1 MEEKLIVIVGRAK
14 CNLTEMEYLAKD
26 SFPGLQI
33 IKPIEKIVCHP
44 QDKVDEVEYLIQDI
58 VDVYEEPVILMTMD
72 PYILQA
78 IRYYSATFKIRD
90 RIAYYIVDMDENNP
104 EDIIGLHCIT
114 HDLNQA
120 FSQLAIPLNKIINLP
135 HDKQRKEQEE

>member
-1 MEEKLIVIVGRAK
+1 MNEKLIVIVGRAK
-14 CNLTEMEYLAKD
+14 CNLTEMEYLTKD

-33 IKPIEKIVCHP
+33 IKPIEKITYHP
-44 QDKVDEVEYLIQDI
+44 QDKVDEVEILIQDI
-58 VDVYEEPVILMTMD
+58 VEVYEEPVVLMTLD

-78 IRYYSATFKIRD
+78 VRYYSAKFKIHD
-90 RIAYYIVDMDENNP
+90 KVAYYIVDMDDNNP

-120 FSQLAIPLNKIINLP
+120 FSQLATPLTKIMNIP
-135 HDKQRKEQEE
+135 HD

>member
-1 MEEKLIVIVGRAK
+1 MNEKLIVIVGRAK

-33 IKPIEKIVCHP
+33 IKPIEKITYHP
-44 QDKVDEVEYLIQDI
+44 QDKVDEVEILIQDI
-58 VDVYEEPVILMTMD
+58 VEAYEEPVVFMTLD

-78 IRYYSATFKIRD
+78 VRYYSAKFKIRD
-90 RIAYYIVDMDENNP
+90 KVAYYIVDMDDNNP

-120 FSQLAIPLNKIINLP
+120 FLQLTTPLTNIMNIP
-135 HDKQRKEQEE
+135 HD

>member
-1 MEEKLIVIVGRAK
+1 MNEKLIVIVGRAK

-33 IKPIEKIVCHP
+33 IKPIEKITYHP
-44 QDKVDEVEYLIQDI
+44 QDKVDEVEILIQDI
-58 VDVYEEPVILMTMD
+58 VEVYEEPVVLMTLD

-78 IRYYSATFKIRD
+78 VRYYSAKFKIHD
-90 RIAYYIVDMDENNP
+90 KVAYYIVDMDENNP

-120 FSQLAIPLNKIINLP
+120 FLQLATPLTNIMNIPN
-135 HDKQRKEQEE
+135 D

>member
-1 MEEKLIVIVGRAK
+1 MNEKLIVIIGRAK

-33 IKPIEKIVCHP
+33 IKPIEKITYHP
-44 QDKVDEVEYLIQDI
+44 QDKVDEVEILIQDI
-58 VDVYEEPVILMTMD
+58 VEAYEEPVVLMTLV

-78 IRYYSATFKIRD
+78 VRYYSAKFKIRD
-90 RIAYYIVDMDENNP
+90 KVAYYIVDMDDNNP

-120 FSQLAIPLNKIINLP
+120 FLQLATPLTNIMNLP
-135 HDKQRKEQEE
+135 YDE

>member
-1 MEEKLIVIVGRAK
+1 MNEKLIVIIGQAK

-33 IKPIEKIVCHP
+33 IKPIEKITYHP
-44 QDKVDEVEYLIQDI
+44 QDKVDEVEILIQDI
-58 VDVYEEPVILMTMD
+58 VEVYEEPVVLMTLD

-78 IRYYSATFKIRD
+78 VRYYSAKFKIHD
-90 RIAYYIVDMDENNP
+90 KVAYYIVDMDENNP

-120 FSQLAIPLNKIINLP
+120 FLQLATPLTKIMNLP
-135 HDKQRKEQEE
+135 HD

>member
-1 MEEKLIVIVGRAK
+1 MNEKLIVIVGRAK

-33 IKPIEKIVCHP
+33 IKPIEKITYHP
-44 QDKVDEVEYLIQDI
+44 QDKVDEVEILIQDI
-58 VDVYEEPVILMTMD
+58 VEAYEEPVVLMTLD

-78 IRYYSATFKIRD
+78 VRYYSAKFKIRD
-90 RIAYYIVDMDENNP
+90 KVAYYIVDMDDNNP

-120 FSQLAIPLNKIINLP
+120 FLQLATPLTNIMNLP
-135 HDKQRKEQEE
+135 YDE

>member
-1 MEEKLIVIVGRAK
+1 MNEKLIVIVGRAK
-14 CNLTEMEYLAKD
+14 CNLTEMAYLAKD

-33 IKPIEKIVCHP
+33 IKPIEKITYHP
-44 QDKVDEVEYLIQDI
+44 QDKVDEVEILIQDI
-58 VDVYEEPVILMTMD
+58 VEVYEEPVVLMTLD

-78 IRYYSATFKIRD
+78 VRYYSAKFKIHD
-90 RIAYYIVDMDENNP
+90 KVAYYIVDMDDNNP

-120 FSQLAIPLNKIINLP
+120 FLQLATPLTNIMNLP
-135 HDKQRKEQEE
+135 HDE

>member
-1 MEEKLIVIVGRAK
+1 MNEKLIVIVGRAK

-33 IKPIEKIVCHP
+33 IKPIEKITYHP
-44 QDKVDEVEYLIQDI
+44 QDKVDEVEILIQDI
-58 VDVYEEPVILMTMD
+58 VEVYEEPVVLMTLD

-78 IRYYSATFKIRD
+78 VRYYSAKFKIHD
-90 RIAYYIVDMDENNP
+90 RVAYYIVDMDDNNP

-120 FSQLAIPLNKIINLP
+120 FLQLTTPLTNIMNIPN
-135 HDKQRKEQEE
+135 D

>member
-1 MEEKLIVIVGRAK
+1 MNEKLIVIVGRAK

-33 IKPIEKIVCHP
+33 IKPIEKITYHP
-44 QDKVDEVEYLIQDI
+44 QDKVDEVEILIQDI
-58 VDVYEEPVILMTMD
+58 VEAYEEPVVLMTLD

-78 IRYYSATFKIRD
+78 VRYYSAKFKIHNKV
-90 RIAYYIVDMDENNP
+90 AYYIVDMDENNP

-120 FSQLAIPLNKIINLP
+120 FLQLATPLTNIMNLP
-135 HDKQRKEQEE
+135 HD

>member
-1 MEEKLIVIVGRAK
+1 MNEKLIVIIGRAK

-33 IKPIEKIVCHP
+33 IKPIEKITYHP
-44 QDKVDEVEYLIQDI
+44 QDKVDEVEILMQDI
-58 VDVYEEPVILMTMD
+58 VEVYEEPVVLMTLD

-78 IRYYSATFKIRD
+78 VRYYSAKFKIHD
-90 RIAYYIVDMDENNP
+90 KVAYYIVDMDDNNP

-120 FSQLAIPLNKIINLP
+120 FLQLATPLTNIMNLP
-135 HDKQRKEQEE
+135 YDE

>member
-1 MEEKLIVIVGRAK
+1 MNEKLIVIIGRAK

-33 IKPIEKIVCHP
+33 IKPIEKITYHP
-44 QDKVDEVEYLIQDI
+44 QDKVDEVEILIQDI
-58 VDVYEEPVILMTMD
+58 VEVYEEPVVLMTLD

-78 IRYYSATFKIRD
+78 VRYYSAKFKIHD
-90 RIAYYIVDMDENNP
+90 KVAYYIVDMDENNP

-120 FSQLAIPLNKIINLP
+120 FLQLATPLTKIMNIP
-135 HDKQRKEQEE
+135 HD

>member
-1 MEEKLIVIVGRAK
+1 MNEKLIVIIGRAK

-33 IKPIEKIVCHP
+33 IKPIEKITYHP
-44 QDKVDEVEYLIQDI
+44 QDKVDEVEILIQDI
-58 VDVYEEPVILMTMD
+58 VEVYEEPVVLMTLD

-78 IRYYSATFKIRD
+78 VRYYSAKFKIHD
-90 RIAYYIVDMDENNP
+90 KVAYYIVDMDDNNP

-120 FSQLAIPLNKIINLP
+120 FLQLATPLTNIMNIP
-135 HDKQRKEQEE
+135 HD

>member
-1 MEEKLIVIVGRAK
+1 MNEKLIVIIGRAK

-33 IKPIEKIVCHP
+33 IKPIEKITYHP
-44 QDKVDEVEYLIQDI
+44 QDKVDEVEILIQDI
-58 VDVYEEPVILMTMD
+58 VEVYEEPVVLMTLD

-78 IRYYSATFKIRD
+78 VRYYSAKFKIHD
-90 RIAYYIVDMDENNP
+90 KVAYYIVDMDENNP

-120 FSQLAIPLNKIINLP
+120 FSQLATPLTKIMNIP
-135 HDKQRKEQEE
+135 HD

>member
-1 MEEKLIVIVGRAK
+1 MNEKLIVIIGRAK

-33 IKPIEKIVCHP
+33 IKPIEKITYHP
-44 QDKVDEVEYLIQDI
+44 QDKVDEVEILIQDI
-58 VDVYEEPVILMTMD
+58 VEAYEEPVVLMTLD

-78 IRYYSATFKIRD
+78 VRYYSAKFKIRD
-90 RIAYYIVDMDENNP
+90 KVAYYIVDMDDNNP
-104 EDIIGLHCIT
+104 EDIIGLHFIT

-120 FSQLAIPLNKIINLP
+120 FLQLTTPLTNIMNIP
-135 HDKQRKEQEE
+135 HD

>member
-1 MEEKLIVIVGRAK
+1 MNEKLIVIVGRAK

-33 IKPIEKIVCHP
+33 IKPIEKITYHP
-44 QDKVDEVEYLIQDI
+44 QDKVDKVEILIQDI
-58 VDVYEEPVILMTMD
+58 VEAYEEPVVLMTLD

-78 IRYYSATFKIRD
+78 VRYYSAKFKIHD
-90 RIAYYIVDMDENNP
+90 KVAYYIVDMDENNP

-120 FSQLAIPLNKIINLP
+120 FLQLATPLTNIMNLP
-135 HDKQRKEQEE
+135 YDE

>member
-1 MEEKLIVIVGRAK
+1 MNEKLIVIIGRAK

-33 IKPIEKIVCHP
+33 IKPIEKITYHP
-44 QDKVDEVEYLIQDI
+44 QDKVDEVEILIQDI
-58 VDVYEEPVILMTMD
+58 VEVYDEPVVLMTLD

-78 IRYYSATFKIRD
+78 VRYYSAKFKICD
-90 RIAYYIVDMDENNP
+90 KVAYYIVDMDDNNP

-120 FSQLAIPLNKIINLP
+120 FLQLATPLTNIMNIP
-135 HDKQRKEQEE
+135 HD

>member
-1 MEEKLIVIVGRAK
+1 MNEKLIVIIGRAK

-33 IKPIEKIVCHP
+33 IKPIEKITYHP
-44 QDKVDEVEYLIQDI
+44 QDKVDEVEILIQDI
-58 VDVYEEPVILMTMD
+58 VEAYEEPVVLMTLD

-78 IRYYSATFKIRD
+78 VRYYSAKFKIRD
-90 RIAYYIVDMDENNP
+90 KVAYYIVDMDDNNP

-120 FSQLAIPLNKIINLP
+120 FLQLATPLTNIMNLP
-135 HDKQRKEQEE
+135 YDE

>member
-1 MEEKLIVIVGRAK
+1 MNEKLIVIIGRAK

-33 IKPIEKIVCHP
+33 IKPIEKITYHP
-44 QDKVDEVEYLIQDI
+44 QDKVDEVEILIQDI
-58 VDVYEEPVILMTMD
+58 VEAYEEPVVLMTLD

-78 IRYYSATFKIRD
+78 VRYYSAKFKIHD
-90 RIAYYIVDMDENNP
+90 KVAYYIVDMDDNNP

-114 HDLNQA
+114 YDLNQA
-120 FSQLAIPLNKIINLP
+120 FLQLTTPLTNIMNIP
-135 HDKQRKEQEE
+135 HD

>member
-1 MEEKLIVIVGRAK
+1 MNEKLIVIIGRAK

-33 IKPIEKIVCHP
+33 IKPIEKITYHP
-44 QDKVDEVEYLIQDI
+44 QDKVDEVEILIQDI
-58 VDVYEEPVILMTMD
+58 VEAYEEPVVLMTLD

-78 IRYYSATFKIRD
+78 VRYYSAKFKIHD
-90 RIAYYIVDMDENNP
+90 KVAYYIVDMDDNNP

-120 FSQLAIPLNKIINLP
+120 FLQLATPLTNIMNIP
-135 HDKQRKEQEE
+135 HD

>member
-1 MEEKLIVIVGRAK
+1 MNEKLIVIIGRAK

-33 IKPIEKIVCHP
+33 IKPIEKITYHP
-44 QDKVDEVEYLIQDI
+44 QDKVDEVEILIQDI
-58 VDVYEEPVILMTMD
+58 VEAYEEPVVLMTLD

-78 IRYYSATFKIRD
+78 VRYYSAKFKIHNKV
-90 RIAYYIVDMDENNP
+90 AYYIVDMDDNNP

-120 FSQLAIPLNKIINLP
+120 FLQLATPLTNIMNLP
-135 HDKQRKEQEE
+135 HD

>member
-1 MEEKLIVIVGRAK
+1 MNEKLIVIVGRAK

-33 IKPIEKIVCHP
+33 IKPIEKITYHP
-44 QDKVDEVEYLIQDI
+44 QDKVDEVEILIQDI
-58 VDVYEEPVILMTMD
+58 VEVYEEPVVLMTLD

-78 IRYYSATFKIRD
+78 VRYYSAKFKIHD
-90 RIAYYIVDMDENNP
+90 KVAYYIVDMDDNNP

-120 FSQLAIPLNKIINLP
+120 FLQLTTPLTNIMNIP
-135 HDKQRKEQEE
+135 HDE

>member
-1 MEEKLIVIVGRAK
+1 MNEKLIVIIGRAK

-33 IKPIEKIVCHP
+33 IKPIEKITYHP
-44 QDKVDEVEYLIQDI
+44 QDKVDEVEILIQDI
-58 VDVYEEPVILMTMD
+58 VEAYEEPVVLMTLD

-78 IRYYSATFKIRD
+78 VRYYSAKFKIRD
-90 RIAYYIVDMDENNP
+90 KVAYYIVDMDDNNP

-120 FSQLAIPLNKIINLP
+120 FLQLTIPLTNIMNIP
-135 HDKQRKEQEE
+135 HD

>member
-1 MEEKLIVIVGRAK
+1 MNEKLIVIIGRAK

-33 IKPIEKIVCHP
+33 IKPIEKITYHP
-44 QDKVDEVEYLIQDI
+44 QDKVDEVEILIHDI
-58 VDVYEEPVILMTMD
+58 LEAYEEPVVLMTLD

-78 IRYYSATFKIRD
+78 VRYYSAKFKIHD
-90 RIAYYIVDMDENNP
+90 KVAYYIVDMDDNNP

-120 FSQLAIPLNKIINLP
+120 FLQLTIPLTNIMNIP
-135 HDKQRKEQEE
+135 HD

>member
-1 MEEKLIVIVGRAK
+1 MNEKLIVIIGRAK

-33 IKPIEKIVCHP
+33 IKPIEKITYHP
-44 QDKVDEVEYLIQDI
+44 QDKVDEVEILIQDI
-58 VDVYEEPVILMTMD
+58 VEVYDEPVVLMTLD

-78 IRYYSATFKIRD
+78 VRYYSAKFKICD
-90 RIAYYIVDMDENNP
+90 KVAYYIVDMDDNNP

-120 FSQLAIPLNKIINLP
+120 FSQLATPLTKIMNLP
-135 HDKQRKEQEE
+135 HD

>member
-1 MEEKLIVIVGRAK
+1 MNEKLIVIVGRAK

-33 IKPIEKIVCHP
+33 IKPIEKITYHP
-44 QDKVDEVEYLIQDI
+44 QDKVDEVEILIQDI
-58 VDVYEEPVILMTMD
+58 VEVYEEPVVLMTLD

-78 IRYYSATFKIRD
+78 VRYYSAKFKIHD
-90 RIAYYIVDMDENNP
+90 KVAYYIVDMDDNNP

-120 FSQLAIPLNKIINLP
+120 FLQLTIPLTNIMNIP
-135 HDKQRKEQEE
+135 HDK

>member
-1 MEEKLIVIVGRAK
+1 MNEKLIVIVGRAK

-33 IKPIEKIVCHP
+33 IKPIEKITYHP
-44 QDKVDEVEYLIQDI
+44 QDKVDEVEILIQDI
-58 VDVYEEPVILMTMD
+58 VEAYEEPVVLMTLD

-78 IRYYSATFKIRD
+78 VRYYSAKFKIHD
-90 RIAYYIVDMDENNP
+90 KVAYYIVDMDENNP

-120 FSQLAIPLNKIINLP
+120 FLQLTIPLTNIMNIP
-135 HDKQRKEQEE
+135 HD

>member
-1 MEEKLIVIVGRAK
+1 MNEKLIVIVGRAK

-33 IKPIEKIVCHP
+33 IKPIEKITYHP
-44 QDKVDEVEYLIQDI
+44 QDKVDEVEILIQDI
-58 VDVYEEPVILMTMD
+58 VEVYEEPVVLMTLD

-78 IRYYSATFKIRD
+78 VRYYSAKFKIHD
-90 RIAYYIVDMDENNP
+90 KVAYYIVDMDDNNP

-120 FSQLAIPLNKIINLP
+120 FLQLATPLTNIMNLP
-135 HDKQRKEQEE
+135 HD

>member
-1 MEEKLIVIVGRAK
+1 MNEKLIVIVGRAK

-33 IKPIEKIVCHP
+33 IKPIEKITYHP
-44 QDKVDEVEYLIQDI
+44 QDKVDEVEILIQDI
-58 VDVYEEPVILMTMD
+58 VEVYEEPVVLMTLD

-78 IRYYSATFKIRD
+78 VRYYSAKFKIHD
-90 RIAYYIVDMDENNP
+90 KVAYYIVDMDDNNP

-120 FSQLAIPLNKIINLP
+120 FLQGTIPLTNIMNIP
-135 HDKQRKEQEE
+135 HDK

>member
-1 MEEKLIVIVGRAK
+1 MNEKLIVIIGRAK

-33 IKPIEKIVCHP
+33 IKPIEKITYHP
-44 QDKVDEVEYLIQDI
+44 QDKVDEVEILIQDI
-58 VDVYEEPVILMTMD
+58 VEAYEEPVVLMTLD

-78 IRYYSATFKIRD
+78 VRYYSAKFKIRD
-90 RIAYYIVDMDENNP
+90 KVAYYIVDMDDNNP

-120 FSQLAIPLNKIINLP
+120 FLQLATPLTNIMNIP
-135 HDKQRKEQEE
+135 HD

>member
-1 MEEKLIVIVGRAK
+1 MNEKLIVIIGRAK

-33 IKPIEKIVCHP
+33 IKPIEKITYHP
-44 QDKVDEVEYLIQDI
+44 QDKVDEVEILIQDI
-58 VDVYEEPVILMTMD
+58 VEAYEEPVVLMTLD

-78 IRYYSATFKIRD
+78 VRYYSAKFKIRD
-90 RIAYYIVDMDENNP
+90 KVAYYIVDMDDNNP

-120 FSQLAIPLNKIINLP
+120 FLQLTTPLTNIMNIPY
-135 HDKQRKEQEE
+135 D

>member
-1 MEEKLIVIVGRAK
+1 MNEKLIVIVGRAK

-33 IKPIEKIVCHP
+33 IKPIEKITYHP
-44 QDKVDEVEYLIQDI
+44 QDKVDEVEILIQDI
-58 VDVYEEPVILMTMD
+58 VEVYEEPVVLMTLD

-78 IRYYSATFKIRD
+78 VRYYSAKFKICD
-90 RIAYYIVDMDENNP
+90 KVAYYIVDMDDNNP

-120 FSQLAIPLNKIINLP
+120 FLQLTIPLTNIMNIP
-135 HDKQRKEQEE
+135 HDE

>member
-1 MEEKLIVIVGRAK
+1 MNEKLIVIIGRAK

-33 IKPIEKIVCHP
+33 IKPIEKITYHP
-44 QDKVDEVEYLIQDI
+44 QDKVDEVEILIQDI
-58 VDVYEEPVILMTMD
+58 VEVYEDPVVLMTLD

-78 IRYYSATFKIRD
+78 VRYYSAKFKIHD
-90 RIAYYIVDMDENNP
+90 KVAYYIVDMDDNNP

-120 FSQLAIPLNKIINLP
+120 FLQLTTPLTNIMNIPN
-135 HDKQRKEQEE
+135 D

>member
-1 MEEKLIVIVGRAK
+1 MNEKLIVIIGRAK

-33 IKPIEKIVCHP
+33 IKPIEKITYHP
-44 QDKVDEVEYLIQDI
+44 QDKIDEVEILIQDI
-58 VDVYEEPVILMTMD
+58 VEAYEEPVVLMTLD

-78 IRYYSATFKIRD
+78 VRYYSAKFKIHNKV
-90 RIAYYIVDMDENNP
+90 AYYIVDMDENNP

-120 FSQLAIPLNKIINLP
+120 FLQLTTPLTNIMNIP
-135 HDKQRKEQEE
+135 HD

>member
-1 MEEKLIVIVGRAK
+1 MNEKLIVIVGRAK

-33 IKPIEKIVCHP
+33 IKPIEKITYHP
-44 QDKVDEVEYLIQDI
+44 QDKVDEVEILIQDI
-58 VDVYEEPVILMTMD
+58 VEVYEEPVVLMTLD

-78 IRYYSATFKIRD
+78 VRYYSAKFKIHD
-90 RIAYYIVDMDENNP
+90 KVAYYIVDMDDNNP
-104 EDIIGLHCIT
+104 EDIIELHCIT

-120 FSQLAIPLNKIINLP
+120 FLQLTYSFL
-135 HDKQRKEQEE
+135 

>member
-1 MEEKLIVIVGRAK
+1 MNEKLIVIIGRAK

-33 IKPIEKIVCHP
+33 IKPIEKITYHP
-44 QDKVDEVEYLIQDI
+44 QDKVDEVEILIQDI
-58 VDVYEEPVILMTMD
+58 VEAYEEPVVLMTLD

-78 IRYYSATFKIRD
+78 VRYYSAKFKIHD
-90 RIAYYIVDMDENNP
+90 KVAYYIVDMDENNP

-120 FSQLAIPLNKIINLP
+120 FLQLTTPLTNIMNIP
-135 HDKQRKEQEE
+135 HD

>member
-1 MEEKLIVIVGRAK
+1 MNEKLIVIIGRAK

-33 IKPIEKIVCHP
+33 IKPIEKITYHP
-44 QDKVDEVEYLIQDI
+44 QDKVDEVEILIQDI
-58 VDVYEEPVILMTMD
+58 VEAYEEPVVLMTLD

-78 IRYYSATFKIRD
+78 VRYYSAKFKIRD
-90 RIAYYIVDMDENNP
+90 KVAYYIVDMDDNNP

-120 FSQLAIPLNKIINLP
+120 FLQLTTLLTNIMNIP
-135 HDKQRKEQEE
+135 HD

>member
-1 MEEKLIVIVGRAK
+1 MNEKLIVIVGRAK

-33 IKPIEKIVCHP
+33 IKPIEKITYHP
-44 QDKVDEVEYLIQDI
+44 QDKVDEVEILIQDI
-58 VDVYEEPVILMTMD
+58 VEAYEEPVVLMTLD

-78 IRYYSATFKIRD
+78 VRYYSAKFKIRD
-90 RIAYYIVDMDENNP
+90 KVAYYIVDMDDNNP

-120 FSQLAIPLNKIINLP
+120 FLQLATPLTNIMNLP
-135 HDKQRKEQEE
+135 HD

>member
-1 MEEKLIVIVGRAK
+1 MNEKLIVIVGRAK

-33 IKPIEKIVCHP
+33 IKPIEKITYHP
-44 QDKVDEVEYLIQDI
+44 QDKVDEVEILIQDI
-58 VDVYEEPVILMTMD
+58 VEVYEEPVVLTTLD

-78 IRYYSATFKIRD
+78 VRYYSAKFKIHD
-90 RIAYYIVDMDENNP
+90 KVAYYIVDMDENNP

-114 HDLNQA
+114 HDLNQV
-120 FSQLAIPLNKIINLP
+120 FSQLATPLTKIMNIP
-135 HDKQRKEQEE
+135 HD

>member
-1 MEEKLIVIVGRAK
+1 MNEKLIVIVGRAK

-33 IKPIEKIVCHP
+33 IKPIEKITYHP
-44 QDKVDEVEYLIQDI
+44 QDKVDEVEILIQDI
-58 VDVYEEPVILMTMD
+58 VEVYEEPVVLMTLD

-78 IRYYSATFKIRD
+78 VRYYSAKFKIHD
-90 RIAYYIVDMDENNP
+90 KVAYYIVDMDENNP

-120 FSQLAIPLNKIINLP
+120 FLQLTIPLTNIMNLP
-135 HDKQRKEQEE
+135 HD

>member
-1 MEEKLIVIVGRAK
+1 
-14 CNLTEMEYLAKD
+14 MEYLAKD

-33 IKPIEKIVCHP
+33 IKPIEKITYHP
-44 QDKVDEVEYLIQDI
+44 QDKVDEVEILIQDI
-58 VDVYEEPVILMTMD
+58 VEVYEEPVVLMTLD

-78 IRYYSATFKIRD
+78 VRYYSAKFKIRD
-90 RIAYYIVDMDENNP
+90 KVAYYIVDMDENNP

-120 FSQLAIPLNKIINLP
+120 FLQLATPLTKIMNIPN
-135 HDKQRKEQEE
+135 D